1 MRRSDAE
8 APILWLPDAKRWL
21 TGKDPDA
28 GRERRQ
34 KEKATDE
41 LAGWHHRLNR
51 HELGQTPGVG
61 AGQGS
66 LQCCSPCGCEELDT
80 IWLLN
85 NNKNN
90 VTIFIVYFV
99 FIPLGITSVFAMKG
113 VNENMVCY
121 QEKLS
126 LRMVEEGAKTISF
139 SSGSCISH
147 SHAHY

>member
-1 MRRSDAE
+1 M
-8 APILWLPDAKRWL
+8 LYF
-21 TGKDPDA
+21 
-28 GRERRQ
+28 Q
-34 KEKATDE
+34 KEK
-41 LAGWHHRLNR
+41 LG
-51 HELGQTPGVG
+51 ELGQTPGVG

-66 LQCCSPCGCEELDT
+66 LRCCSPCGCEQLDT

-85 NNKNN
+85 NNNNN

-99 FIPLGITSVFAMKG
+99 FIPLGIISVFAMEG

-126 LRMVEEGAKTISF
+126 QRMVEEGAKTISF

-147 SHAHY
+147 SHAHH